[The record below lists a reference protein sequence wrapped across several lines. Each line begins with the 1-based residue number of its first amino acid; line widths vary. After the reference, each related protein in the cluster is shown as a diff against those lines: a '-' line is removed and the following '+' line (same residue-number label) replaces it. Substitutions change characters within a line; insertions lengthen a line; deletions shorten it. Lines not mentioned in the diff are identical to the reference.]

1 MTDFLVPRN
10 NCSTPFDL
18 RRGLS
23 RIFSEM
29 TPEFRGGWPF
39 AALRDV
45 SPASNVWET
54 RDAYYIEM
62 AAPGL
67 DVDDVSLS
75 TIGSELTI
83 RLESPTFDKTERE
96 GHYWRQERGQASSTF
111 SMSFPNAVD
120 AQEATADLENGV
132 LLVKI
137 PKGEKAQVKKINVNK
152 NSKRDEK
159 TTVDVYGTD
168 EHNKTAGQ
176 KDEIGPHSGDDKE
189 NENAGLSSEHFG
201 ENFGNDEKLSEHFGE
216 SFGEH
221 ADDKPSPQ
229 FDKDADCCGEEGC
242 EHEKA
247 KSDECCD
254 DEKSELDKKMEGKI
268 GKSCSADDKKAAKF
282 NEKLEPTCDPLDPAC
297 DEKFRTAEMD
307 KAAKGGKEEAN
318 A

>member
-1 MTDFLVPRN
+1 
-10 NCSTPFDL
+10 
-18 RRGLS
+18 
-23 RIFSEM
+23 M

-45 SPASNVWET
+45 APASNVWET
-54 RDAYYIEM
+54 RDAYFIEM

-83 RLESPTFDKTERE
+83 RLESPTFEKNERE

-132 LLVKI
+132 LLVRI

-152 NSKRDEK
+152 NSKRDGKAAADVSDWENYENDAEK
-159 TTVDVYGTD
+159 GG
-168 EHNKTAGQ
+168 KTAGPQ
-176 KDEIGPHSGDDKE
+176 GEIGPHSGEDGKPND
-189 NENAGLSSEHFG
+189 GLSSEHFG

-229 FDKDADCCGEEGC
+229 FDEDADKDKAVGDCCGEEGC

-247 KSDECCD
+247 KSDEYCD
-254 DEKSELDKKMEGKI
+254 GEKSELDKKMEGKV
-268 GKSCSADDKKAAKF
+268 GKSCSADDKKSAKF

-307 KAAKGGKEEAN
+307 KAFKGGKEEAN